1 MHQRLA
7 FSKSFIYKFLFT
19 IYRSSCTSIYIYKY
33 IYFIIVFQYFVLSFT
48 LSLSLS
54 LYIHIYIHTYIN
66 KKTFLK
72 ITQFDLTLYLKVKS
86 HGFFFL
92 ILRDFSPVPSEQNVF
107 VATHLGFLF
116 KIIGSSSELFWK
128 WTPSCYKTF
137 YLLFCS
143 VMSVLF
149 RVVLYYIIQYLRK
162 GVLIYLLYFK
172 NYCLTLYIGNLLYT
186 ILQRFHL
193 SFE

>member
-1 MHQRLA
+1 M
-7 FSKSFIYKFLFT
+7 
-19 IYRSSCTSIYIYKY
+19 YKY
-33 IYFIIVFQYFVLSFT
+33 IHIQVYLLYNSILVFCIKFYSLT
-48 LSLSLS
+48 LSLSI
-54 LYIHIYIHTYIN
+54 YIHIYIHTYIN

-107 VATHLGFLF
+107 VAIHLGFLF

-137 YLLFCS
+137 CLLFYS